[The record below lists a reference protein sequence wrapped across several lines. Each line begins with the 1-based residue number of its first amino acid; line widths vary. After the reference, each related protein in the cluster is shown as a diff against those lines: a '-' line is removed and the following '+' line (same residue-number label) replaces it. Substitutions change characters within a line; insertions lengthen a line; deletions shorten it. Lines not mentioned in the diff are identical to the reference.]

1 MKNTFNKEENTYTI
15 SKEMM
20 NCFKQLLFA
29 TNGEG
34 VNLQGIISDITCG
47 EEDDLVSCK
56 VAFAFKGIKPAI
68 NKAPHFEYCYRS
80 YIAYEVV
87 DYSMILDE
95 YKCIKGRYDWDKETK
110 SFVAKETEEPAMFS
124 ADFIN
129 SLPTKLDISR
139 VRGIEEQ
146 Q

>member
-20 NCFKQLLFA
+20 NCFKQLLFS

-34 VNLQGIISDITCG
+34 VDLHGIISDITCG

-68 NKAPHFEYCYRS
+68 NKAPRFEYDYRS
-80 YIAYEVV
+80 YYAYEVI
-87 DYSMILDE
+87 DYSMILDS
-95 YKCIKGRYDWDKETK
+95 YKCIRGRYTWDNETK
-110 SFVAKETEEPAMFS
+110 SFVAKEDEEPAMFS

-129 SLPTKLDISR
+129 SLSTKLDKSK

-146 Q
+146 

>member
-20 NCFKQLLFA
+20 NCFKQLLFT

-34 VNLQGIISDITCG
+34 VNLQGIINDLTFG
-47 EEDDLVSCK
+47 KEDDLMSCK

-68 NKAPHFEYCYRS
+68 NKTPRFEYDYRS
-80 YIAYEVV
+80 YYAYEVV
-87 DYSMILDE
+87 DYSLILDS
-95 YKCIKGRYDWDKETK
+95 YLCIKGRYDWNKETK
-110 SFVAKETEEPAMFS
+110 SFVARETGEPSMFP

-129 SLPTKLDISR
+129 SLSTKLDISK
-139 VRGIEEQ
+139 VGGIEERQ
-146 Q
+146 

>member
-20 NCFKQLLFA
+20 NCFKQLLFT
-29 TNGEG
+29 TNKEG
-34 VNLQGIISDITCG
+34 VNLQGIINDITCG

-68 NKAPHFEYCYRS
+68 NKAPRFEYCYRS

-110 SFVAKETEEPAMFS
+110 SFVARETEEPAMFS

-139 VRGIEEQ
+139 IRGIEEQ

>member
-20 NCFKQLLFA
+20 NCFKQLLFT

-68 NKAPHFEYCYRS
+68 SKAPRFEYGYRCY
-80 YIAYEVV
+80 YAYEVV
-87 DYSMILDE
+87 DYSMILDS

-110 SFVAKETEEPAMFS
+110 SFIARETEEPAMFS
-124 ADFIN
+124 ADSIN
-129 SLPTKLDISR
+129 SLSTKLDISK

-146 Q
+146 